1 MTGGDLPGVESGT
14 DTTRHAALGPGE
26 EFARIAAIWRRL
38 GDRAAPAG
46 DDAALVEIGGV
57 ALALSN
63 DLSIEG
69 RHFRRGWLAPD
80 EIGYRATMAALSDL
94 AAVAARPRGVVVGL
108 GVSREDPDWFAEEIM
123 AGVGEAAVACD
134 TVVLGGDLIE
144 SSGITLDVC
153 VIGEVPTAALRRS
166 GAEVGDV
173 VAVTGVLGGPAAALD
188 AWYDGREPERWARDR
203 FARPGARVSEAL
215 WLAAVGANA
224 AIDVSDGLAADA
236 EHLAA
241 ASALRIVL
249 DLDRIPAGSG
259 IEPSVAA
266 TGGEEYELLVTLPA
280 DRAASIVRD
289 FDDRFDIALTR
300 VGRVEQGAGVEV
312 RRDGET
318 VPLAPGYRRFEGRMS

>member
-1 MTGGDLPGVESGT
+1 
-14 DTTRHAALGPGE
+14 
-26 EFARIAAIWRRL
+26 
-38 GDRAAPAG
+38 
-46 DDAALVEIGGV
+46 
-57 ALALSN
+57 
-63 DLSIEG
+63 
-69 RHFRRGWLAPD
+69 
-80 EIGYRATMAALSDL
+80 MAALSDL

-108 GVSREDPDWFAEEIM
+108 GVSREDPDWLAEEIM

-289 FDDRFDIALTR
+289 FDDQFDIALTR

-318 VPLAPGYRRFEGRMS
+318 VPMAPGYRRFEGRMS